1 LYASAWRIVNYV
13 NLQGASDNV
22 HAIGNNIDLAVT
34 FCIKNSKLWQEDL
47 TVCNTTIGMV
57 RRDYEKIQEMRKLVL
72 ELTRKE
78 WNVHR
83 QKRGIFNSIDHVAH

>member
-1 LYASAWRIVNYV
+1 LYAEWRVVTYV

-34 FCIKNSKLWQEDL
+34 FCIKNSKLWQGDL
-47 TVCNTTIGMV
+47 TVCNTTIGTV

-78 WNVHR
+78 
-83 QKRGIFNSIDHVAH
+83 